1 MKKYI
6 FKRVVIAVI
15 TVLVILLILYLM
27 LDLMP
32 GSPFNDEKMTAE
44 QQAALYAK
52 YGLNDPFPVRY
63 LRYVRDMLKGD
74 FGISYAIQKNCPIST
89 MLKAR
94 VPISLRI
101 GLQAAVFGTFVGL
114 ILGIVAAIKRNS
126 PWDTVATTIS
136 VLGVSLPSFV
146 FALLLSYLFS
156 YKLKVFPLLY
166 STKEA
171 FKSTI
176 LPTISL
182 SMFTIASIARYSR
195 SELIEV
201 LNSEYILLAD
211 SKGITR
217 TRLICTHALHNALIG
232 VITVLAPLV
241 VNLMTGSLVVEKAF
255 SIPGIGSL
263 YIKAIQMNDY
273 NVTLSISFLYSVL
286 FIFTMLLVDILY
298 GIIDPRI
305 RLAKE
310 G

>member
-1 MKKYI
+1 MRKYI
-6 FKRVVIAVI
+6 TRRVLIALA
-15 TVLVILLILYLM
+15 TVFVILLMLYSM

-32 GSPFNDEKMTAE
+32 GSPFNDEKMSAE
-44 QQAALYAK
+44 QKAALNAK
-52 YGLNDPFPVRY
+52 YGLDDPFLV
-63 LRYVRDMLKGD
+63 RYVRYVGNMLKGD
-74 FGISYAIQKNCPIST
+74 FGVSYAIQKNMPISR
-89 MLKAR
+89 MLAAR
-94 VPISLRI
+94 IPLTVQIA
-101 GLQAAVFGTFVGL
+101 LQAAVLGSFIGL

-126 PWDTVATTIS
+126 IWDTTATTIS

-146 FALLLSYLFS
+146 FALLLSYTFS
-156 YKLKVFPLLY
+156 YKYKVFPLIY
-166 STKEA
+166 TDKQA
-171 FKSTI
+171 FQSTI

-201 LNSEYILLAD
+201 MNSEYILLAD

-217 TRLICTHALHNALIG
+217 LRLIVTHAIHNALIG

-255 SIPGIGSL
+255 SIPGIGTL
-263 YIKAIQMNDY
+263 FIKAIQMNDY
-273 NVTLSISFLYSVL
+273 NVTLSISFLYSVM
-286 FIFTMLLVDILY
+286 FVFTMLLVDVLY

-305 RLAKE
+305 RLAK

>member
-1 MKKYI
+1 MRKYI
-6 FKRVVIAVI
+6 TRRVLIALA
-15 TVLVILLILYLM
+15 TVFVILLILYSM

-32 GSPFNDEKMTAE
+32 GSPFNDEKMSAE
-44 QQAALYAK
+44 QKAALNAK
-52 YGLNDPFPVRY
+52 YGLDDPFLV
-63 LRYVRDMLKGD
+63 RYVRYVGNMLKGD
-74 FGISYAIQKNCPIST
+74 FGVSYAIQKNMPISR
-89 MLKAR
+89 MLAAR
-94 VPISLRI
+94 IPLTVQIA
-101 GLQAAVFGTFVGL
+101 LQAAVLGSFIGL

-126 PWDTVATTIS
+126 IWDTTATTIS

-146 FALLLSYLFS
+146 FALLLSYTFS
-156 YKLKVFPLLY
+156 YKYKIFPLIY
-166 STKEA
+166 TDKQA
-171 FKSTI
+171 FQSTI

-201 LNSEYILLAD
+201 MNSEYILLAD

-217 TRLICTHALHNALIG
+217 LRLIVTHAIHNALIG

-255 SIPGIGSL
+255 SIPGIGTL
-263 YIKAIQMNDY
+263 FIKAIQMNDY
-273 NVTLSISFLYSVL
+273 NVTLSISFLYSVM
-286 FIFTMLLVDILY
+286 FVFTMLLVDVLY

-305 RLAKE
+305 RLAK